1 MKKIIIGIITC
12 FILSINSIS
21 LAWAKDKPPA
31 VEINPPRLVNA
42 ANYNAIVETKEIKYS
57 NDYIE
62 VDLKIPV
69 VSYGNKIIEKII
81 NDKIE
86 KPIMDLKKTT
96 EAEAKEFF
104 NSKEEERPFIKYSV
118 MSNYEITYN
127 QDNILSVVVTLYNY
141 TGGAHGNTEKIAY
154 NFDLN
159 TGKTGY
165 LKDFFYEED
174 QYRKVILDEVRN
186 QISKEPDKY
195 YKDILDTLHGI
206 AYNHNFYLTKDA
218 VVVYYDLYDIAPYVA
233 GIPEFKIPYSKFKH
247 GLKKDISIKNN
258 NVTIERKQSIK
269 KEDNYNEYLYYP
281 QVRNLDNPIV
291 EKKINT
297 IITKDIDSFTK
308 DVKKKAELSSGKL
321 NIYNKPVTWGAS
333 VYYDE
338 YFVNSNLI
346 SIDITYSAND
356 GSTVNYI
363 LYDTGYNFNLMDGE
377 NYKLS
382 DVFKS
387 GVDYVSLI
395 NMEIDNQIENI
406 VKNSEYKYNYN
417 FKTIK
422 PEQPYYIYRGNLVIF
437 FEAGEILSKD
447 FGAPKFYIP
456 LYKFGDKVKPE
467 FIEH

>member
-1 MKKIIIGIITC
+1 MKNIIFGIITC

-21 LAWAKDKPPA
+21 LALAKDNPSS

-42 ANYNAIVETKEIKYS
+42 INYNAVVEPKEIKYT

-69 VSYGNKIIEKII
+69 ISYNNKITEKIM

-86 KPIMDLKKTT
+86 KPIMELKKIM
-96 EAEAKEFF
+96 EVEAKKNFD
-104 NSKEEERPFIKYSV
+104 SKEERPFLKYNITSD
-118 MSNYEITYN
+118 YEVTYN
-127 QDNILSVVVTLYNY
+127 EDNILSIVVTLYNY
-141 TGGAHGNTEKIAY
+141 TGGAHGNTEKTAY

-165 LKDFFYEED
+165 LKDFFNEED
-174 QYRKVILDEVRN
+174 NYRKVILDEVRA

-195 YKDILDTLHGI
+195 FKDILNTLHGI
-206 AYNHNFYLTKDA
+206 SYDQEFYLSNDG

-233 GIPEFKIPYSKFKH
+233 GIPEFKIPYSKFEH
-247 GLKKDISIKNN
+247 GLRKDVSIKND
-258 NVTIERKQSIK
+258 NVTVEEKESIK
-269 KEDNYNEYLYYP
+269 KEGNYSEHLYYP
-281 QVRNLDNPIV
+281 QIKDLENPIV

-297 IITKDIDSFTK
+297 IITKDINNFTK
-308 DVKKKAELSSGKL
+308 DVKKKAELSSKKL
-321 NIYNKPVTWGAS
+321 DMYNRPITWGAS
-333 VYYDE
+333 IYHDE
-338 YFVNSNLI
+338 YFVNSDLI

-356 GSTVNYI
+356 GSTTNYI
-363 LYDTGYNFNLMDGE
+363 LYDIGYNFNLLDGQ

-382 DVFKS
+382 DVFVKN
-387 GVDYVSLI
+387 VDYISLI
-395 NMEIDNQIENI
+395 NAEIENQIQNI
-406 VKNSEYKYNYN
+406 IKSSEYKYEYS
-417 FKTIK
+417 FKAIK
-422 PEQPYYIYRGNLVIF
+422 SNQQYYIYRGNLVIL

-456 LYKFGDKVKPE
+456 IYKFGDKVKPE